1 MFGKQGLLDQDSLM
15 KHLSENQAW
24 HQLILLS
31 LVESIQQQLIR
42 AVAPSEGGIRQDLL
56 TVKSEVAAHSW
67 ALTAHYRKLEELATN
82 VAALVVVLSEAVN
95 GIEQVSLTQRQENLI
110 LRNRVE
116 HLEGKV
122 ARLEA
127 TVQQHD
133 FSLNTLWRFIGELIR
148 LPQRLVRRRRP

>member
-1 MFGKQGLLDQDSLM
+1 MDQQSLM

-31 LVESIQQQLIR
+31 LLESIQQKIIR

-67 ALTAHYRKLEELATN
+67 ALTAHYRKQEEWDTD
-82 VAALVVVLSEAVN
+82 VKALVVVLSQAIS
-95 GIEQVSLTQRQENLI
+95 GIEQVSLAQRQENVL
-110 LRNRVE
+110 LKNRVE

-122 ARLEA
+122 ERLEA
-127 TVQQHD
+127 MVQQHD
-133 FSLNTLWRFIGELIR
+133 FSLNTLWRFIGELLR
-148 LPQRLVRRRRP
+148 LPLRLVRRRLP